1 MARKK
6 KGLVVKA
13 SDTTTS
19 KKATTRAKRSTK
31 GGNATTTTAKTE
43 TKPPKFRGVKSG
55 MKVMEYQDHTLAVN
69 HKTDQ
74 RLSDVG
80 LADDWA
86 DEFPQS
92 DCLQKRRTSIVQGVR
107 RLYNKGIHRS
117 GQAIPT
123 KLSVPYDDEGKPV
136 EGRQRQSKKAAE
148 KAA

>member
-31 GGNATTTTAKTE
+31 GGDATITAKAE
-43 TKPPKFRGVKSG
+43 TKPRKFQGVKSG
-55 MKVMEYQDHTLAVN
+55 MKVMEYQDHTLAIN
-69 HKTDQ
+69 HKTDR

-92 DCLQKRRTSIVQGVR
+92 DCLQKRRTSIVKGVR
-107 RLYNKGIHRS
+107 RLYNKGTHRS
-117 GQAIPT
+117 GQGVPSR
-123 KLSVPYDDEGKPV
+123 LSVPYDDEGKPV